1 MIRIGIVDYE
11 AKQIDK
17 IPLWYEQQ
25 TEILK
30 CFEEDHGMIKK
41 CISIVSYKQ
50 NHNNKEDIITDSSHQ
65 SHISS
70 TKRIHLTYSE
80 MPSIFHK
87 YEKLLHLKVVNIPQ
101 SERIPLLH
109 PWLLIIYN
117 EIILSNIHSI
127 K

>member
-41 CISIVSYKQ
+41 CISIVS
-50 NHNNKEDIITDSSHQ
+50 
-65 SHISS
+65 
-70 TKRIHLTYSE
+70 
-80 MPSIFHK
+80 
-87 YEKLLHLKVVNIPQ
+87 
-101 SERIPLLH
+101 
-109 PWLLIIYN
+109 
-117 EIILSNIHSI
+117 
-127 K
+127 

>member
-50 NHNNKEDIITDSSHQ
+50 NHNNKEDIITDSLCDKLLRFFTSVTHF
-65 SHISS
+65 
-70 TKRIHLTYSE
+70 
-80 MPSIFHK
+80 FHK
-87 YEKLLHLKVVNIPQ
+87 KDSPESGEYT
-101 SERIPLLH
+101 
-109 PWLLIIYN
+109 
-117 EIILSNIHSI
+117 SI
-127 K
+127 RENSPSTSLAPNNLQ

>member
-50 NHNNKEDIITDSSHQ
+50 NHNNKEDIITDSLCDKLLRFFTSVTHF
-65 SHISS
+65 
-70 TKRIHLTYSE
+70 
-80 MPSIFHK
+80 FHK
-87 YEKLLHLKVVNIPQ
+87 KDSPDIQRNAFNISQ
-101 SERIPLLH
+101 IRKTAASESGE
-109 PWLLIIYN
+109 YT
-117 EIILSNIHSI
+117 SI
-127 K
+127 RENSPSTYLAPNNLQ